1 MFWNL
6 VFEAPLCPC
15 LLIGLHIQSWMVC
28 SCELYL
34 MLLHPQPMCIFFVWA
49 VMEGMDLVMKIE
61 SLGSGSGKPSKKV
74 TISDSGVL
82 PM

>member
-1 MFWNL
+1 
-6 VFEAPLCPC
+6 
-15 LLIGLHIQSWMVC
+15 
-28 SCELYL
+28 
-34 MLLHPQPMCIFFVWA
+34 MLLHPQPMRTFHVWA